1 MTKYADVHKTVVSE
15 DFTLTFN
22 AREVFTPS
30 DDDCEIED
38 VTLVG
43 IELLGIEFDPSDL
56 PNKMVDAF
64 LDHFADDD
72 NTEWEYF

>member
-22 AREVFTPS
+22 AREVFNRM
-30 DDDCEIED
+30 DDDYEIED
-38 VTLVG
+38 VTLVSV
-43 IELLGIEFDPSDL
+43 EMLGIDFDHSDL
-56 PNKMVDAF
+56 PPKMVDAF

>member
-1 MTKYADVHKTVVSE
+1 MKYADVHKTVVSE
-15 DFTLTFN
+15 DFTLTFQ

-30 DDDCEIED
+30 DYEIED
-38 VTLVG
+38 VELVG
-43 IELLGIEFDPSDL
+43 VELLGIEFDPSDL
-56 PNKMVDAF
+56 PTKMVDAF